1 MVSAHGSELAKET
14 CSILDRGQYSL
25 NGQRVTA
32 REPAARGSILA
43 LPPPYTAAASS
54 GRATDHVVLDCGSFD
69 AARRLL
75 ERGCTRVAVLDFA
88 SDSEPGGGWRGN
100 QQGTQE
106 ESLCRASSLG
116 RALERLP
123 YPIPTYGMAVVP
135 EVLVLRDEHGG
146 LLAQPF
152 VVGAIAAALREC
164 GGDGTHIRKKA
175 EGVCACAAALGYD
188 GLVLGS
194 WGCGAFG
201 NDVHE
206 VCGAFAQAL
215 RGPRFA
221 GAFAA
226 VAFAD
231 PRNAPA
237 RLAFAR
243 AMGLSAAAGSGQQQ
257 QQQKPAR
264 APLPKRNLSDVYGAG
279 ASKFD
284 EETLAEWSAAGE
296 AAAAAVRGK
305 DWREAAAQ
313 YKACTE
319 LRPDH
324 AKGHLCLAR
333 AHEKLGE
340 ADRALAALREGHA
353 AVGANG
359 SGPGQ
364 AQLQAELESHTRTTQ
379 TNCEVVS

>member
-1 MVSAHGSELAKET
+1 MILSLIKAARCATKNTEFCTMGMVEPDAT
-14 CSILDRGQYSL
+14 
-25 NGQRVTA
+25 

-43 LPPPYTAAASS
+43 EPPPYAAAATSS
-54 GRATDHVVLDCGSFD
+54 GNATDHVVLDCGSFE
-69 AARRLL
+69 AARRLV
-75 ERGCTRVAVLDFA
+75 ERGCVRVAVLDFA

-135 EVLVLRDEHGG
+135 EVLVLRDERGG

-164 GGDGTHIRKKA
+164 GGDGAHIRKKA

-201 NDVHE
+201 NDVGE

-231 PRNAPA
+231 PRRWKKLRAKQTSPTPTCLRSPA
-237 RLAFAR
+237 TF
-243 AMGLSAAAGSGQQQ
+243 
-257 QQQKPAR
+257 K
-264 APLPKRNLSDVYGAG
+264 
-279 ASKFD
+279 ASK
-284 EETLAEWSAAGE
+284 
-296 AAAAAVRGK
+296 
-305 DWREAAAQ
+305 
-313 YKACTE
+313 
-319 LRPDH
+319 
-324 AKGHLCLAR
+324 AR
-333 AHEKLGE
+333 KRH
-340 ADRALAALREGHA
+340 
-353 AVGANG
+353 V
-359 SGPGQ
+359 
-364 AQLQAELESHTRTTQ
+364 
-379 TNCEVVS
+379 

>member
-1 MVSAHGSELAKET
+1 MAAHGAQLAKET

-32 REPAARGSILA
+32 REPAARGSVLA
-43 LPPPYTAAASS
+43 EPPPFTTTNSE
-54 GRATDHVVLDCGSFD
+54 RATDRMVLDCGSFE

-75 ERGCTRVAVLDFA
+75 ERGCKRVAVLDFA

-116 RALERLP
+116 RALEKLP

-135 EVLVLRDEHGG
+135 EVLVLRDERGG

-164 GGDGTHIRKKA
+164 GGDGSHLRKKA

-201 NDVHE
+201 NDVRD
-206 VCGAFAQAL
+206 VCAAFAQAL
-215 RGPRFA
+215 RGRFA

-237 RLAFAR
+237 RAAFAQ
-243 AMGLSAAAGSGQQQ
+243 AMGLSAAAGDGQ
-257 QQQKPAR
+257 A
-264 APLPKRNLSDVYGAG
+264 AAHALVPKRNLSDVYGAG
-279 ASKFD
+279 ASSYD
-284 EETLAEWSAAGE
+284 EAELAEWNAAGE

-305 DWREAAAQ
+305 NWREAAAQ
-313 YKACTE
+313 FKACTE
-319 LRPDH
+319 RRPDH
-324 AKGHLCLAR
+324 ARGHICLAR

-340 ADRALAALREGHA
+340 PERALAALREGQA
-353 AVGANG
+353 QLGSNG
-359 SGPGQ
+359 RGQ
-364 AQLQAELESHTRTTQ
+364 AQLQAELASYTHRATAVEAFS
-379 TNCEVVS
+379 